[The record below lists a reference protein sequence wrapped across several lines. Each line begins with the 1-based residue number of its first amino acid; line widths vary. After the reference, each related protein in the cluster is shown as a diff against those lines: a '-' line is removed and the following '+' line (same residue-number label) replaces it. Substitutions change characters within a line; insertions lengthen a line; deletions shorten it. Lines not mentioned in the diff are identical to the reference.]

1 MNPKIAA
8 YLMLYGGGLIGL
20 GWLGYWVNPA
30 DADGKTVAFF
40 GSGFGA
46 LAMLCGVFGACG
58 VRGGLPA
65 VITITVLMV
74 VGLVWMGGWGWLA
87 VMAGDSGKL
96 WGTLLLTAM
105 LAGSVV
111 MLPRLLKA

>member
-1 MNPKIAA
+1 MNSKMAGC
-8 YLMLYGGGLIGL
+8 LVLYGGGLIGL
-20 GWLGYWVNPA
+20 GWLGYWLNPA
-30 DADGKTVAFF
+30 DADGKAVALF
-40 GSGFGA
+40 GTGFGG
-46 LAMLCGVFGACG
+46 LAMLCGVLGACG

-65 VITITVLMV
+65 AITITVLMV
-74 VGLVWMGGWGWLA
+74 VGLAWMGGWGWLA
-87 VMAGDSGKL
+87 VTAGDSGKL